1 MRMRKLYSGTIVF
14 EVPYEGKWYAID
26 SLSACPAMY
35 EGSGIPQEV
44 VGRAISALEMA
55 YDKLTCALADS
66 EIRSIGESAL
76 KGEFGDARFVSD
88 TYPYGAVIG

>member
-14 EVPYEGKWYAID
+14 EVPYEGNHYLID

-44 VGRAISALEMA
+44 VDRAISALEMA
-55 YDKLTCALADS
+55 YDKLTCAPAES
-66 EIRSIGESAL
+66 EIRSIGENAL
-76 KGEFGDARFVSD
+76 KGEFGDARLVSD
-88 TYPYGAVIG
+88 TIPYGAVIG